1 MSKKYESMVGDYW
14 MVSNSIEKYVS
25 SEVGDFEYWDTDLI
39 KFMIDTE
46 STTYTYDYSE
56 ASIMLGVSES
66 QMKNFLV
73 VHCCLNNNLDGLIG
87 ERDYD
92 FWDAKG
98 EQLIITLNDA
108 SELTFQTSDV
118 CELMGKTES
127 FGWSYADLVISANEI
142 VAD

>member
-14 MVSNSIEKYVS
+14 MVFNSIEQYVS
-25 SEVGDFEYWDTDLI
+25 SEVGGFEYWDTDLI
-39 KFMIDTE
+39 KLTIDTE

-56 ASIMLGVSES
+56 ASVMLGVSES

-73 VHCCLNNNLDGLIG
+73 VHCCLSNNLDGFIG

-98 EQLIITLNDA
+98 NQLVITLNDS
-108 SELTFQTSDV
+108 SELIFQTSDI
-118 CELMGKTES
+118 CELMVKTES
-127 FGWSYADLVISANEI
+127 VGWSYDDLVNSANEI

>member
-1 MSKKYESMVGDYW
+1 MSKKYESMIGDYW
-14 MVSNSIEKYVS
+14 VVSNSIEQYVS

-56 ASIMLGVSES
+56 ASVMLGVSES
-66 QMKNFLV
+66 QMKSFLV
-73 VHCCLNNNLDGLIG
+73 VHCCLNNHLDGLIG

-92 FWDAKG
+92 FWDAK
-98 EQLIITLNDA
+98 ENQLIITLNDA
-108 SELTFQTSDV
+108 SELIFQTSDV

-127 FGWSYADLVISANEI
+127 VGWSYADLVNSENEI